1 MLPAE
6 DLVDVPEE
14 AKPKL
19 KFVPVENIDEV
30 LNAAL
35 EKKNSGDIGTI
46 KNCELTRA
54 RHAITR
60 GV

>member
-1 MLPAE
+1 M
-6 DLVDVPEE
+6 
-14 AKPKL
+14 
-19 KFVPVENIDEV
+19 KFERRARE
-30 LNAAL
+30 
-35 EKKNSGDIGTI
+35 KNSGDIGTI